1 LTPNPNPDPD
11 LQQREALLQTVLRN
25 YFASDNAGIL
35 RTIQSEAEYVDLASG
50 ATLLRQGDISDD
62 VYFVL
67 SGRLHAFSETESG
80 TRKILS
86 EIGRGETIGELALF
100 TGEPRSATI
109 VAVRDTLLVK
119 VTRAMIEH
127 AIMHDPE
134 IEMSMMRI
142 VIRRFRHHE
151 RERQTPLVPVNVCI
165 LPITSGLDAAD
176 FAQSLREAQ
185 ATQAK
190 PVTVVTA
197 DDVAERFGTAP
208 VHPVGR
214 PHDALAGYI
223 DEIEARSRAV
233 YLAADN
239 HDTAWTRF
247 CLRHADEILLLAE
260 AGRDPGPSAVEQ
272 ACLSPAA
279 PISIARQTLILLH
292 KADTATPTGT
302 ARWLNARPAA
312 RHFHLRPQ
320 FPRDMARIARIV
332 SGRGIGLVL
341 SGGGARGFAHVGV
354 IKALEEAGIPV
365 DMIGGSSI
373 GAVMGLV
380 LALGRSAD
388 EVAAAVRKAFLEHPM
403 GNVTGDYNFIPLV
416 SLIKG
421 ERTRSAMTQA
431 VRDATGLDAIDSED
445 SWITFFTM
453 ASDFSIGREA
463 TLLRGDLIRNVGASY
478 AIPGALPP
486 VFVGGHMMYDGS
498 TFNNFPVDVMAQL
511 GAGRI
516 IGVDLSIDR
525 GQVFDID
532 RMPGTLALL
541 RDKLRPRAKQRYRL
555 PSVPETML
563 RSSFITSISK
573 QKAMG
578 KFTDLLFQ
586 PRVPDGRLLDWSR
599 FEEMVAAGYSHAR
612 QVLAG
617 LTEEQREMFR

>member
-1 LTPNPNPDPD
+1 MTPTPDPD
-11 LQQREALLQTVLRN
+11 LQQRETLLQTVLRN
-25 YFASDNAGIL
+25 YFGSGNAGIL
-35 RTIQSEAEYVDLASG
+35 RTIQSEAIYVDLASG
-50 ATLLRQGDISDD
+50 ATLLRQGDVSDD

-80 TRKILS
+80 ARKILG

-109 VAVRDTLLVK
+109 VAVRDSLLVK

-127 AIMHDPE
+127 AITQAPD

-142 VIRRFRHHE
+142 VIRRFRRHE
-151 RERQTPLVPVNVCI
+151 RERQPPLVPVNVCI
-165 LPITSGLDAAD
+165 LPITPGLDAAD
-176 FAQSLREAQ
+176 FARRLRDVQTA
-185 ATQAK
+185 QAK
-190 PVTVVTA
+190 PVTVVSA
-197 DDVAERFGTAP
+197 NEVAERFGAAP

-214 PHDALAGYI
+214 RHDALADYI

-233 YLAADN
+233 YLAADGG
-239 HDTAWTRF
+239 DTAWTRF
-247 CLRHADEILLLAE
+247 CLRHADEILLLAD
-260 AGRDPGPSAVEQ
+260 AGRDPGPSAVER

-292 KADTATPTGT
+292 EADARIPTGT
-302 ARWLNARPAA
+302 ARWLDARPAA
-312 RHFHLRPQ
+312 RHLHLRPHL
-320 FPRDMARIARIV
+320 PRDMARIARII

-341 SGGGARGFAHVGV
+341 SGGGARGFAHLGV
-354 IKALEEAGIPV
+354 IKALEKAGIPV
-365 DMIGGSSI
+365 DMLGGSSI

-388 EVAAAVRKAFLEHPM
+388 EVAAAVRKAFLEHPR

-421 ERTRSAMTQA
+421 ARTRSAMTQA
-431 VRDATGLDAIDSED
+431 VRDATGRDAIDHED

-463 TLLRGDLIRNVGASY
+463 VLSRGDLTRNVGASY

-498 TFNNFPVDVMAQL
+498 TFNNFPVDVMARL

-516 IGVDLSIDR
+516 IGVDLAVDR
-525 GQVFDID
+525 EQVFDID
-532 RMPGTLALL
+532 CMPGTLALL
-541 RDKLRPRAKQRYRL
+541 RDRLRPRAKRRYRL

-563 RSSFITSISK
+563 RSSFITSVSK
-573 QKAMG
+573 QKEMG
-578 KFTDLLFQ
+578 KFTDLLFR

-599 FEEMVAAGYSHAR
+599 FEEMVAAGYSHAS

-617 LTEEQREMFR
+617 LTDEQRVMFR

>member
-1 LTPNPNPDPD
+1 LTPKPDPD
-11 LQQREALLQTVLRN
+11 LQQREALLKTVLRN

-35 RTIQSEAEYVDLASG
+35 RAIQSEAGYIDLASG
-50 ATLLRQGDISDD
+50 ATLLRQGDVSDD

-67 SGRLHAFSETESG
+67 SGRLYAFSETESG
-80 TRKILS
+80 ARKVLS
-86 EIGRGETIGELALF
+86 EIGRGESIGELALF

-109 VAVRDTLLVK
+109 VAVRDSLLVK
-119 VTRAMIEH
+119 VTRAMIER
-127 AIMHDPE
+127 AIMQDPE
-134 IEMSMMRI
+134 IEMTMMRL
-142 VIRRFRHHE
+142 VIRRFRRGE
-151 RERQTPLVPVNVCI
+151 RERQAPVVPVNLCI
-165 LPITSGLDAAD
+165 LPITSGLNAAE
-176 FAQSLREAQ
+176 FARSLREAQ
-185 ATQAK
+185 AAEAR
-190 PVTVVTA
+190 PVTVITA
-197 DDVAERFGTAP
+197 DEIAARFGTDPAHS
-208 VHPVGR
+208 VRRHD
-214 PHDALAGYI
+214 DALANYI

-233 YLAADN
+233 YLAADG

-247 CLRHADEILLLAE
+247 CLRHADEVLLLAG
-260 AGRDPGPSAVEQ
+260 ADGDPGLSAVER

-279 PISIARQTLILLH
+279 PISIARQTLVLLH
-292 KADTATPTGT
+292 KADTRIPTGT
-302 ARWLNARPAA
+302 ARWLDARPAA
-312 RHFHLRPQ
+312 RHFHIRPQ
-320 FPRDMARIARIV
+320 LPGDMRRIARII

-354 IKALEEAGIPV
+354 IKALEEAGIPI

-380 LALGRSAD
+380 LALGRRAD

-421 ERTRSAMTQA
+421 ARTRSAMTQA
-431 VRDATGLDAIDSED
+431 VRDATGMDAVDSED
-445 SWITFFTM
+445 CWTTFFTM
-453 ASDFSIGREA
+453 ASDFSTGREA
-463 TLLRGDLIRNVGASY
+463 TLLRGDLTRNVGASY

-516 IGVDLSIDR
+516 IGVDLSVNR
-525 GQVFDID
+525 EQVFDID
-532 RMPGTLALL
+532 CVPGTLALL
-541 RDKLRPRAKQRYRL
+541 RDKLRPRAKRRYPL

-563 RSSFITSISK
+563 RSSFITSLSK

-599 FEEMVAAGYSHAR
+599 FEEMVAAGYSHAS

-617 LTEEQREMFR
+617 LTDEQREMFR

>member
-1 LTPNPNPDPD
+1 MTPKPDPD

-35 RTIQSEAEYVDLASG
+35 RTIQSEAGYIDLASG
-50 ATLLRQGDISDD
+50 ATLLRQGDVSDD

-67 SGRLHAFSETESG
+67 SGRLYAFSESESG
-80 TRKILS
+80 ARKILS
-86 EIGRGETIGELALF
+86 EIGRGESIGELALF

-109 VAVRDTLLVK
+109 VAVRDSLLVK
-119 VTRAMIEH
+119 VTRAMIER
-127 AIMHDPE
+127 AILQDPE
-134 IEMSMMRI
+134 IEMTMMRL
-142 VIRRFRHHE
+142 VIRQFRRGE
-151 RERQTPLVPVNVCI
+151 RERQAPVVPVNVCI
-165 LPITSGLDAAD
+165 LPITSGLDAAA
-176 FAQSLREAQ
+176 FARSLREAQ
-185 ATQAK
+185 AAEVR

-197 DDVAERFGTAP
+197 DEIAERFGTDP
-208 VHPVGR
+208 VHSVR
-214 PHDALAGYI
+214 RHDDALANYI

-233 YLAADN
+233 YLLADG

-247 CLRHADEILLLAE
+247 CLRHADEVLLLAG
-260 AGRDPGPSAVEQ
+260 ADGDPGLSAVEQ

-279 PISIARQTLILLH
+279 PISIARQTLVLLH
-292 KADTATPTGT
+292 EANKKIPTGT
-302 ARWLNARPAA
+302 ARWLDARPAA
-312 RHFHLRPQ
+312 RHFHIRPQ
-320 FPRDMARIARIV
+320 SPGDMRRIARII

-354 IKALEEAGIPV
+354 IKALEEAGIPI
-365 DMIGGSSI
+365 DMLGGSSI
-373 GAVMGLV
+373 GAVMGMV
-380 LALGRSAD
+380 LALGRGAD

-421 ERTRSAMTQA
+421 ARSRSAMTQA
-431 VRDATGLDAIDSED
+431 VRDATGLDAIDNED

-453 ASDFSIGREA
+453 ASNFSTGREA
-463 TLLRGDLIRNVGASY
+463 MLLRGDLTRNVGASY

-486 VFVGGHMMYDGS
+486 VFVGGHMMYDGG

-516 IGVDLSIDR
+516 IGVDLSVAR
-525 GQVFDID
+525 EQVFDID
-532 RMPGTLALL
+532 CVPGTFAML
-541 RDKLRPRAKQRYRL
+541 RDKLRPRAKRRYRL
-555 PSVPETML
+555 PSVPETLL
-563 RSSFITSISK
+563 RSSFITSLSK

-586 PRVPDGRLLDWSR
+586 PRLAEGRLLDWRR
-599 FEEMVAAGYSHAR
+599 FDDVVATGYSHAR

-617 LTEEQREMFR
+617 LTDKQREMFS

>member
-1 LTPNPNPDPD
+1 MTPKPDPD
-11 LQQREALLQTVLRN
+11 LQQRETLLQTVLRN
-25 YFASDNAGIL
+25 YFGSGNAGIL
-35 RTIQSEAEYVDLASG
+35 RTIQSEAIYVDLASG
-50 ATLLRQGDISDD
+50 ATLLRQGDVSDD

-80 TRKILS
+80 ARRILG

-100 TGEPRSATI
+100 TREPRSATI

-127 AIMHDPE
+127 AITQAPD

-142 VIRRFRHHE
+142 VIRRFRRQE
-151 RERQTPLVPVNVCI
+151 RERQPPLVPVNVCI
-165 LPITSGLDAAD
+165 LPITPGLDAAD
-176 FAQSLREAQ
+176 FARRLRDVQTA
-185 ATQAK
+185 QAK
-190 PVTVVTA
+190 PVTVVSA
-197 DDVAERFGTAP
+197 NEVAERFGAAP
-208 VHPVGR
+208 DHPVGR
-214 PHDALAGYI
+214 RHDALADYI

-233 YLAADN
+233 YLAADGG
-239 HDTAWTRF
+239 DTAWTRF
-247 CLRHADEILLLAE
+247 CLRHADEILLLAAAE
-260 AGRDPGPSAVEQ
+260 RDPGLSEVERT
-272 ACLSPAA
+272 CLSPVA

-292 KADTATPTGT
+292 EADARIPTGT
-302 ARWLNARPAA
+302 ARWLDARPAA

-320 FPRDMARIARIV
+320 SPRDMARIARII

-365 DMIGGSSI
+365 DMLGGSSI

-388 EVAAAVRKAFLEHPM
+388 EVAAAVRKAFLEHPR

-421 ERTRSAMTQA
+421 ARTRSAMTQA
-431 VRDATGLDAIDSED
+431 VSDATGRDAIDNED

-463 TLLRGDLIRNVGASY
+463 VLSRGDLTRNVGASY

-498 TFNNFPVDVMAQL
+498 TFNNFPVDVMARL

-516 IGVDLSIDR
+516 IGVDLSVNR
-525 GQVFDID
+525 EQVFDID
-532 RMPGTLALL
+532 CMPGTLALL
-541 RDKLRPRAKQRYRL
+541 RDRLRPRAKRRYRL

-563 RSSFITSISK
+563 RSSFITSVSK
-573 QKAMG
+573 QKEMG
-578 KFTDLLFQ
+578 KFTDLLFR

-599 FEEMVAAGYSHAR
+599 FEEMVAAGYSHASE
-612 QVLAG
+612 VLAG
-617 LTEEQREMFR
+617 LTDAQRRMFR